1 MLSWEGQRSPPSPL
15 RDDVQRPPPH
25 QPVPTQ
31 AGREGRGPEKER
43 SQSPR
48 GVGTPGA
55 LSIPSA
61 PLGSLALAVLDHTHG
76 AGQTVSGWS
85 YYHQSQFE
93 NLIFKK
99 ESTGVW
105 VLVVWVGVAL
115 SSTFFPLSLSL
126 A

>member
-25 QPVPTQ
+25 QPIPTQ

-76 AGQTVSGWS
+76 AGRW
-85 YYHQSQFE
+85 E
-93 NLIFKK
+93 
-99 ESTGVW
+99 
-105 VLVVWVGVAL
+105 WVGKGELVGGIWIHEVPEDL
-115 SSTFFPLSLSL
+115 VICRR
-126 A
+126 